1 MADHWRSPRDPIP
14 EFERGSSLLFLFVV
28 LLPIALVGGLC
39 LAYAALVIEPIQY
52 EQRVEA
58 EAFKSH

>member
-1 MADHWRSPRDPIP
+1 MHWRSPRDPIP

-28 LLPIALVGGLC
+28 LLPIALVGGLVIG
-39 LAYAALVIEPIQY
+39 YAAFAPELVQN

-58 EAFKSH
+58 DRFKVH